1 MDSASEKKNNKM
13 KGEKEEAKKCHCTR
27 KTGEKKEMK
36 RKSNKV
42 TREKGQRQKAQA
54 HKNKPDRAT
63 MRPQDFVDIIMTY
76 VYSKWLTN
84 SLRIIYGK
92 IRYNAILALSLIN
105 PVSSLKFL
113 LKKSTCLNK

>member
-42 TREKGQRQKAQA
+42 TREKGQRQKAQG
-54 HKNKPDRAT
+54 P
-63 MRPQDFVDIIMTY
+63 
-76 VYSKWLTN
+76 
-84 SLRIIYGK
+84 
-92 IRYNAILALSLIN
+92 
-105 PVSSLKFL
+105 
-113 LKKSTCLNK
+113 